1 MRIVLDTNVVV
12 SGLLSDVSVPAQVV
26 DLCIAGDVDLVVD
39 ARIVSEYGEVLR
51 REELGVEEDDV
62 GDFLALVDY
71 AEHVVAAPL
80 ALTLPDPDDLPFLEV
95 AVAGA
100 VDAIVTG
107 NVKHFRPAEGR
118 VAIPMLTPRQFLDRL
133 AGR

>member
-1 MRIVLDTNVVV
+1 VRVVLDTNVVV
-12 SGLLSDVSVPAQVV
+12 SGLLSDVTVPAQLL
-26 DLCIAGDVDLVVD
+26 DLCITGDIDLVVD
-39 ARIVSEYGEVLR
+39 ARILSEYGEVLR
-51 REELGVEEDDV
+51 RKELGVDEDEIR
-62 GDFLALVDY
+62 DFLALADY

-80 ALTLPDPDDLPFLEV
+80 ALTLPDPGDLPFLEV

-107 NVKHFRPAEGR
+107 NVKHFRPKEGR
-118 VAIPMLTPRQFLDRL
+118 VDVPVLTPRQLLDRL